1 MARVSWGRTREDDLT
16 RSAARANGTSD
27 GQELR
32 RREAISRHRER
43 ARAAAEAV
51 AEATW
56 GQGARVGDVAV
67 GTECQV
73 REVSKADRFSGVS
86 RQGEGARGI
95 TCDTATVEPAHGGG
109 IVTRNG
115 QGAAALQDELVV
127 HRERTRSQS
136 ERATV
141 DEDLVLIRNRGAGE
155 GVQAREGLVT
165 RALLGQREAGRLE
178 DEFGVTAPGGGS
190 G

>member
-51 AEATW
+51 AEATR
-56 GQGARVGDVAV
+56 GQDARVGDVAV

-73 REVSKADRFSGVS
+73 REVCEANRFSGVS

-109 IVTRNG
+109 IVTRNR

-127 HRERTRSQS
+127 HRERTRSQG
-136 ERATV
+136 ECATV
-141 DEDLVLIRNRGAGE
+141 DEDLILIRDRGAGE

-178 DEFGVTAPGGGS
+178 DEFGEPGLGGGS